1 MSGNGFFGDSTC
13 KEVTSLFA
21 VFWKSVVMIAVGTFL
36 LRIAGRKSI
45 SQLSVTQTVIM
56 ISIGSIIIQPFIEHN
71 LWETIFAAAI
81 FIAVLILMEYLEI
94 KSSFFEF
101 LFSGK
106 TVAVVR
112 NGKIIQEN
120 LKKMRFTEDQLSM
133 RIRQEGLGDIQDFKY
148 VLLEPNGQIGYELI
162 DEAKNVTVRDL
173 KKMLNEF
180 KTDLLTEGGNQ
191 MKRKA
196 AKNEA
201 LTNNNTPTESM
212 DKDAY
217 KTQYDGDPGLRG
229 ANRKSKHGKQGGE

>member
-1 MSGNGFFGDSTC
+1 MGDANY
-13 KEVTSLFA
+13 KEVTYLLA
-21 VFWKSVVMIAVGTFL
+21 VLWKSVIMIAVGTFL

-56 ISIGSIIIQPFIEHN
+56 ISIGSIIIQPFIEHS

-81 FIAVLILMEYLEI
+81 FILVLILMEFLEI
-94 KSSFFEF
+94 KSKFFEY

-106 TVAVVR
+106 TIAVVE
-112 NGKIIQEN
+112 NGQVISKN
-120 LKKMRFTEDQLSM
+120 LKKMRLTESQLSM
-133 RIRQEGLGDIQDFKY
+133 RIRQEGLGDIKDFKI
-148 VLLEPNGQIGYELI
+148 VLLEPNGQIGYELM
-162 DEAKNVTVRDL
+162 DEAKTVTVRDL
-173 KKMLNEF
+173 KSILQEF
-180 KTDLLTEGGNQ
+180 KTELLTEGGNE

>member
-1 MSGNGFFGDSTC
+1 M
-13 KEVTSLFA
+13 LA
-21 VFWKSVVMIAVGTFL
+21 VLWKSVIMIAVGTFL

-56 ISIGSIIIQPFIEHN
+56 ISIGSIIIQPFIEHS

-81 FIAVLILMEYLEI
+81 FILVLILMEFLEI
-94 KSSFFEF
+94 KSKFFEY

-106 TVAVVR
+106 TIAVVE
-112 NGKIIQEN
+112 NGQVISKN
-120 LKKMRFTEDQLSM
+120 LKKMRLTESQLSM
-133 RIRQEGLGDIQDFKY
+133 RIRQEGLGDIKDFKI
-148 VLLEPNGQIGYELI
+148 VLLEPNGQIGYELM
-162 DEAKNVTVRDL
+162 DEAKTVTVRDL
-173 KKMLNEF
+173 KSILQEF
-180 KTDLLTEGGNQ
+180 KTELLTEGGNE

>member
-1 MSGNGFFGDSTC
+1 MFT
-13 KEVTSLFA
+13 

-112 NGKIIQEN
+112 NGKIIPEN
-120 LKKMRFTEDQLSM
+120 LKKMRFTESQLSM

-148 VLLEPNGQIGYELI
+148 VLLEPNGQIGYEL
-162 DEAKNVTVRDL
+162 
-173 KKMLNEF
+173 
-180 KTDLLTEGGNQ
+180 
-191 MKRKA
+191 
-196 AKNEA
+196 
-201 LTNNNTPTESM
+201 
-212 DKDAY
+212 
-217 KTQYDGDPGLRG
+217 
-229 ANRKSKHGKQGGE
+229 

>member
-1 MSGNGFFGDSTC
+1 M
-13 KEVTSLFA
+13 LA
-21 VFWKSVVMIAVGTFL
+21 VLWKSVIMIAVSTFL

-56 ISIGSIIIQPFIEHN
+56 ISIGSIIIQPFIQHN
-71 LWETIFAAAI
+71 VWETIFAAAI
-81 FIAVLILMEYLEI
+81 FVLVLILMEFLQL
-94 KSSFFEF
+94 KSKFFEY
-101 LFSGK
+101 LFTGK
-106 TVAVVR
+106 TIAVVE
-112 NGKIIQEN
+112 NGQVIPKN
-120 LKKMRFTEDQLSM
+120 LKKMRLTESQLSM
-133 RIRQEGLGDIQDFKY
+133 RIRQAGLGEIKDFKI
-148 VLLEPNGQIGYELI
+148 VLLEPNGQIGYELM
-162 DEAKNVTVRDL
+162 DEAKTVTVRDL
-173 KKMLNEF
+173 KTILQEF
-180 KTDLLTEGGNQ
+180 KTELLTEGGNE

>member
-1 MSGNGFFGDSTC
+1 
-13 KEVTSLFA
+13 
-21 VFWKSVVMIAVGTFL
+21 MIAVGTFL

-112 NGKIIQEN
+112 NGKIIPEN
-120 LKKMRFTEDQLSM
+120 LKNAFYRRPAVNEDQAGRPRRHS
-133 RIRQEGLGDIQDFKY
+133 RF
-148 VLLEPNGQIGYELI
+148 
-162 DEAKNVTVRDL
+162 
-173 KKMLNEF
+173 
-180 KTDLLTEGGNQ
+180 
-191 MKRKA
+191 
-196 AKNEA
+196 
-201 LTNNNTPTESM
+201 
-212 DKDAY
+212 
-217 KTQYDGDPGLRG
+217 
-229 ANRKSKHGKQGGE
+229 